1 MSKKEDTERI
11 ERLKQI
17 VASMPDKPGSYQYYD
32 KDGAIIYV
40 GKAKSLK
47 KRVSSYFHKEVDR
60 YKTKVLVSKIH
71 DITYTVVNTEE
82 DALLLENSLIKK
94 YNPRYN
100 VLLKDGKTYPSICI
114 TNEPFPRIF
123 KTRTI
128 NRKYGTYY
136 GPYSHLGSMYAVL
149 DLIKKLLKPRT
160 CRLPLSKESIE
171 NGKFKPCLEYHMK
184 NCGAPCIGKQ
194 SMEDYRES
202 IMQAREILKGNT
214 RILSEHIYGEM
225 MKASEEMRFEDAEE
239 LKKKYQL
246 IEQFCAKSEVV
257 SHTITDVDVFAMD
270 ASDDT
275 SFINYMHVTNG
286 TINQSFTYE
295 YKRKIDDSDEDLLLT
310 AIIEI
315 RERFHSTAKEIIV
328 PIELDW
334 QMENT
339 TFFVP
344 QRGDKHHLLE
354 LSLMNC
360 KQYRIDRLKQTDKLN
375 PEQKYTRLMKELQEK
390 LQLDKLP
397 YRIELF
403 DNSNISGSD
412 AVAGC
417 VVYKGMKPS
426 KKDYRKYNIKTV
438 IGPDDYAS
446 MQEVV
451 RRRYTDSDE
460 MPDLIICDGGIGQMH
475 CVQEVVAGELGLNIP
490 IAGLAK
496 NDKHRTQ
503 ELLYLKPNVSR
514 ETLCNNP
521 FFSPLDYDCVTV
533 QLKPESEL
541 FRVLTQMQDEVHRF
555 AITFH
560 RDKRSKHALHSELDD
575 IKGIGPKAK
584 DALLKTFKSVKK
596 LRETANSEDGK
607 REIISVLGNSKGN
620 IIIEYF
626 KEEKGL

>member
-1 MSKKEDTERI
+1 
-11 ERLKQI
+11 
-17 VASMPDKPGSYQYYD
+17 MPDKPGSYQYYD

-71 DITYTVVNTEE
+71 NITYTVVNTEE

-149 DLIKKLLKPRT
+149 DLINKLLKPRT

-214 RILSEHIYGEM
+214 RILIEHIYGEM

-521 FFSPLDYDCVTV
+521 SFSPLDYDCVTV